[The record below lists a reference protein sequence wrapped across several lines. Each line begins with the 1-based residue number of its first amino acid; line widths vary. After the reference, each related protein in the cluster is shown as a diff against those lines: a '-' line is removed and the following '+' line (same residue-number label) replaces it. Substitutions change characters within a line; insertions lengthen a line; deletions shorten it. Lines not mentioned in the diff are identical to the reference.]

1 MLQFLKKKKDAILK
15 NWNKIQI
22 QLFHNTFGV
31 KQLEVLFDRMFL
43 HNILKSYFI
52 SAKYKTQVV

>member
-1 MLQFLKKKKDAILK
+1 MLQFLKKNKNAILE

-31 KQLEVLFDRMFL
+31 QQLEVLFDRMFL
-43 HNILKSYFI
+43 PNILKS
-52 SAKYKTQVV
+52 